1 MVGLP
6 TSKNEID
13 NVAGAIA
20 RDLNVLMKRVTV
32 LKAYLDQT
40 PDADLVTMGYSVGDV
55 ALLKSAFADAAQL
68 EGIFRGAGTLAEAKD
83 FRAFLRQL
91 WGLGGI

>member
-1 MVGLP
+1 MVGLQ
-6 TSKNEID
+6 TSRSEID
-13 NVAGAIA
+13 AVAGSIA

-40 PDADLVTMGYSVGDV
+40 PDADLTAMGYTAQDV

-68 EGIFRGAGTLAEAKD
+68 EAIFRGAGTLADAKD
-83 FRAFLRQL
+83 FRAFLRQV